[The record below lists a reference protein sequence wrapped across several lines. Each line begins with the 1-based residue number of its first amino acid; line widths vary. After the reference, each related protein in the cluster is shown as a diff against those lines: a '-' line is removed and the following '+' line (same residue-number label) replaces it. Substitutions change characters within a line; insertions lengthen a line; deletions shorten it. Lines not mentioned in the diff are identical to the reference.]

1 VIGYILY
8 AGVGAAVA
16 AYLGSGAYKLWAV
29 LKDAGA
35 AWTDHVEECAQ
46 SGGGQSANA
55 QSGGETALS
64 QNAFTRAYYRAYG
77 PRGVVHGVIGLAA
90 SAAVTY
96 PALYVLGRIWRFGW
110 KLNGSPLMYS
120 EGLLLWQF
128 FLFFAMI
135 IIWVSIGTVVARRYH
150 ANRPRGLKYELAR
163 ERDAAG

>member
-1 VIGYILY
+1 MIGYVLY
-8 AGVGAAVA
+8 AGVAAAVA
-16 AYLGSGAYKLWAV
+16 AYLGSGAYKLWMV
-29 LKDAGA
+29 LKDAGP
-35 AWTDHVEECAQ
+35 AWTDHVEEYAQSAEVQ
-46 SGGGQSANA
+46 SGGQ
-55 QSGGETALS
+55 TALS

-77 PRGVVHGVIGLAA
+77 PRGVVHGVLGLAA

-96 PALYVLGRIWRFGW
+96 PALYVLGRVWRFGW

-128 FLFFAMI
+128 FLFFSMI

-163 ERDAAG
+163 ERDAAR